1 MKICIYC
8 QKWDSGGIESFLYN
22 MLSHMDRTGLTIDLV
37 TDRVRDSIFTAPM
50 EALGVRVV
58 ELSGNL
64 RKVGENRRLFAELL
78 KKERYDAVHVNA
90 FQGLSLAMLK
100 LAKEAAV
107 PVRLVHSHGA
117 DLRPSLTKQLKL
129 VLHRWGKLRYGKFAT
144 HRLACSQKAAEFL
157 FGAEQEFIF
166 FPNAI
171 EAARFAFDGRTREEI
186 RAELGLG
193 DTFTVGHVGRFDEMK
208 NQSFLV
214 DVFAEVLSLRSDS
227 RLLLVGGGETFSEV
241 RQKAEVLG
249 VSDKVIFAGV
259 QTNPERYLQAMDVFA
274 FPRHAEGFGIA
285 AVEAQTAGLP
295 VLCSDAVPAEALVTP
310 LAKSLPLSAGAKTW
324 AQMLLIMKNEDRA
337 AAAGAVRGAGF
348 DIEAAAERL
357 AGLYKGN
364 GYE

>member
-8 QKWDSGGIESFLYN
+8 QKWESGGIESFLYS

-37 TDRVRDSIFTAPM
+37 TERIRGSIFTAPM

-58 ELSGNL
+58 ELSGSL
-64 RKVGENRRLFAELL
+64 RQVKENRRLFAELL
-78 KKERYDAVHVNA
+78 EKEHYDAVHINA

-100 LAKEAAV
+100 LAKEAGV
-107 PVRLVHSHGA
+107 PVRLAHSHGA
-117 DLRPSLTKQLKL
+117 DLRPSPTKQLKL
-129 VLHRWGKLRYGKFAT
+129 LLHRWGWMRYGKYAT

-157 FGAEQEFIF
+157 FGAGKDFVF

-171 EAARFAFDGRTREEI
+171 ETARFAFDERVREET

-193 DTFTVGHVGRFDEMK
+193 DAFTVGHVGRFDEMK

-214 DVFAEVLSLRSDS
+214 DVFAQLLALHADN
-227 RLLLVGGGETFSEV
+227 RLLLVGDGETFSEV
-241 RQKAEVLG
+241 REQAERLG
-249 VSDKVIFAGV
+249 LSDKVIFAGV
-259 QTNPERYLQAMDVFA
+259 QSCPERYLQAMDVFA
-274 FPRHAEGFGIA
+274 FPSHAEGFGIA

-310 LAKSLPLSAGAKTW
+310 LAKSLSLSAGAKAW
-324 AQMLLIMKNEDRA
+324 AQTLLTMKNENRA
-337 AAAGAVRGAGF
+337 AAAAAVRRAGF